1 MFDSLW
7 GNIFK
12 MSKDETDSDLHLL
25 AGIPILEGLS
35 ANELKEFERI
45 VHHRNFKANEHIFW
59 EGEPGVGM
67 YIIKKGSVKIYRKL
81 SEGHDK
87 ELAILKIGDF
97 FGEMALLDES
107 PRSASA
113 VAVEESQLLGIYQPE
128 LFDVFERAPKIGLK
142 VPVKLAKIIGMRL
155 RKTNEQLQQL
165 LKESVKSTGS

>member
-12 MSKDETDSDLHLL
+12 MSKDEKESDLRLL

-35 ANELKEFERI
+35 VKELKEFERI
-45 VHHRNFKANEHIFW
+45 VHHRNFKTNEHIFW

-87 ELAILKIGDF
+87 ELAMLKSGDF
-97 FGEMALLDES
+97 FGELALLDES

-113 VAVEESQLLGIYQPE
+113 VAMEESQLLGIYHPE
-128 LFDVFERAPKIGLK
+128 LFDVFERVPKIGLK
-142 VPVKLAKIIGMRL
+142 VLVKLAKIIGMRL

-165 LKESVKSTGS
+165 HKEPVESIDS